1 MPKVSVVIPTYNR
14 ANLLVSAVSS
24 VLDQSYSDSEIVIVD
39 DGSNDD
45 TEERIKA
52 LGESRIKYFRNSV
65 NKGVSAVRNIGIT
78 NSAGEYIA
86 FLDDDDEWLPSKL
99 EKQVDILD
107 GLSTE
112 TGLVY
117 TGVLSVDL
125 DTGRLIET
133 VVPRHRGKV
142 LDDLVFSNFIP
153 TSSVLVRKECFTTIG
168 LFDESLAYGED
179 FDLWIRISSKYSVD
193 YIEEPLVIHKD
204 HPRTTTANNSL
215 VAVNVRRILEKHSAL
230 FASNKKGLS
239 NYLLK
244 VGTALCHDGE
254 LAEGRKAIL
263 NSIKAYPSDPRLYYN
278 LALTFLGQRMHRN
291 IKKLKYEIMQ
301 MVKHYRGRS

>member
-1 MPKVSVVIPTYNR
+1 MPRVSVIIPTYNR
-14 ANLLVSAVSS
+14 SELLVKAVAS
-24 VLDQSYSDSEIVIVD
+24 VLDQSFSDFELLVID
-39 DGSNDD
+39 DCSPDD
-45 TEERIKA
+45 TRAKIEGI
-52 LGESRIKYFRNSV
+52 GDSRVAYFRNPE
-65 NKGVSAVRNIGIT
+65 NKGVSGSRNFGIER
-78 NSAGEYIA
+78 SRGEFIA
-86 FLDDDDEWLPSKL
+86 FLDDDDEWLPGKL
-99 EKQVDILD
+99 QRQVDILD
-107 GLSTE
+107 GVSTE

-125 DTGRLIET
+125 DTGSLIET

-153 TSSVLVRKECFTTIG
+153 TSSVLVRKECFTAVG

-179 FDLWIRISSKYSVD
+179 FDLWIRISSRYSVD

-244 VGTALCHDGE
+244 IGTALCHNGE
-254 LAEGRKAIL
+254 LGEGRKAIL
-263 NSIKAYPSDPRLYYN
+263 GAIKAYPGDPRLYYN
-278 LALTFLGQRMHRN
+278 LALTFLGPGMYRG
-291 IKKLKYEIMQ
+291 IKKLKYEAVQ
-301 MVKHYRGRS
+301 TLQKYTGRG